1 MKLRNNAA
9 RPEITTGYS
18 IQSGGVYKEYFRL
31 SDLPFSIAPDPAFL
45 YMSTK
50 HREALAH
57 LVYGV
62 SSDSAFILLTGEVGT
77 GKTTVCRCML
87 DQLPDNCDTAFI
99 LNPKLTEEELL
110 ASICEE
116 IGIEYPVA
124 TASVKNLVDR
134 INNHLLK
141 SHAAGRRTLLIIDE
155 AQILS
160 PSVLEQLRLLTNL
173 ETNRCK
179 LLQIILIGQPEL
191 RKMLERPELRQL
203 SQRITARFHL
213 DPLSRRD
220 IANYVGH
227 RLTVAGARRQLFSP
241 SVIKRIFGLSG
252 GVPRLINLICDRAL
266 LGTYAQGRTRV
277 NKSTLNRAAYEVLG
291 KRNSGVRFRHA
302 LGMFTSW
309 LRRRLTW
316 APH

>member
-1 MKLRNNAA
+1 M
-9 RPEITTGYS
+9 
-18 IQSGGVYKEYFRL
+18 YKEYFRL
-31 SDLPFSIAPDPAFL
+31 RDLPFSIAPDPAFL

-57 LVYGV
+57 LLYGV
-62 SSDSAFILLTGEVGT
+62 SSDSTFVLLTGDIGT

-87 DQLPDNCDTAFI
+87 DQLAENCDTAFI
-99 LNPKLTEEELL
+99 LNPRLTEEELL

-116 IGIEYPVA
+116 IGIEYPAVG
-124 TASVKNLVDR
+124 ASVKNLVDR

-141 SHAAGRRTLLIIDE
+141 SHAGGRRTLLIIDE
-155 AQILS
+155 AQNLS

-191 RKMLERPELRQL
+191 RKMLEKPELRQL

-213 DPLSRRD
+213 EPLSRSD

-227 RLTVAGARRQLFSP
+227 RLAVAGARRQLFPP
-241 SVIKRIFGLSG
+241 SVIKRLYSLTG

-266 LGTYAQGRTRV
+266 LGTYAQSKGRV
-277 NKSTLNRAAYEVLG
+277 NRATLNRAAYEVLG
-291 KRNSGVRFRHA
+291 KKRSDIRLRYA
-302 LGMFTSW
+302 LGRLTSW
-309 LRRRLTW
+309 LRKRLTW
-316 APH
+316 APY

>member
-1 MKLRNNAA
+1 M
-9 RPEITTGYS
+9 
-18 IQSGGVYKEYFRL
+18 YKEYFRL
-31 SDLPFSIAPDPAFL
+31 HDLPFSISPDPAFL
-45 YMSTK
+45 YMSAK

-87 DQLPDNCDTAFI
+87 DQLPENCDTAFI
-99 LNPKLTEEELL
+99 LNPRLTEEDLL

-116 IGIEYPVA
+116 IGIEYPA
-124 TASVKNLVDR
+124 AAASVKNLVDR
-134 INNHLLK
+134 INNHLLR

-155 AQILS
+155 AQNLN

-191 RKMLERPELRQL
+191 RKMLDRPELRQL

-213 DPLSRRD
+213 DPLSRND
-220 IANYVGH
+220 ISNYVVH
-227 RLTVAGARRQLFSP
+227 RLAVAGAHHQLFSP
-241 SVIKRIFGLSG
+241 SVIKRLFSLSG

-266 LGTYAQGRTRV
+266 LGAYAQNRTRV
-277 NKSTLNRAAYEVLG
+277 NKATINRAANEVLG
-291 KRNSGVRFRHA
+291 KQRSAGRLRHS
-302 LGMFTSW
+302 LGRLTSW

-316 APH
+316 ATH

>member
-1 MKLRNNAA
+1 M
-9 RPEITTGYS
+9 
-18 IQSGGVYKEYFRL
+18 YKEYFRL
-31 SDLPFSIAPDPAFL
+31 RDLPFSIAPDPAFL
-45 YMSTK
+45 YMSAR
-50 HREALAH
+50 HRDALAH

-87 DQLPDNCDTAFI
+87 DQLPENCDTAFI
-99 LNPKLTEEELL
+99 LNPRLTEEELL
-110 ASICEE
+110 ASICDE
-116 IGIEYPVA
+116 IGIGYPVA
-124 TASVKNLVDR
+124 ETSVKNLVDR

-155 AQILS
+155 AQVLS

-213 DPLSRRD
+213 DPLSKRD

-227 RLTVAGARRQLFSP
+227 RLAVAGARRQLFSP
-241 SVIKRIFGLSG
+241 SVIKRIFSLSG

-291 KRNSGVRFRHA
+291 ERRSGVRLRHT
-302 LGMFTSW
+302 LGRLTSW

>member
-1 MKLRNNAA
+1 M
-9 RPEITTGYS
+9 
-18 IQSGGVYKEYFRL
+18 YKEYFML
-31 SDLPFSIAPDPAFL
+31 HDLPFSISPDPAFL
-45 YMSTK
+45 YMSAK

-62 SSDSAFILLTGEVGT
+62 NSDSAFILLTGEVGT

-87 DQLPDNCDTAFI
+87 DQLPENCDTAFI
-99 LNPKLTEEELL
+99 MNPRLTEEELL
-110 ASICEE
+110 ASICED
-116 IGIEYPVA
+116 IGIEYEA
-124 TASVKNLVDR
+124 ASASVKHLVDR

-155 AQILS
+155 AQNLS

-191 RKMLERPELRQL
+191 DKMLRRPELRQL

-213 DPLSRRD
+213 EPLSRKD
-220 IANYVGH
+220 ISNYVGH
-227 RLTVAGARRQLFSP
+227 RLAVAGANHELFSS
-241 SVIKRIFGLSG
+241 SVLKRLFSLSG
-252 GVPRLINLICDRAL
+252 GVPRIMNIICDRAL
-266 LGTYAQGRTRV
+266 LGAYAQGRAIV

-291 KRNSGVRFRHA
+291 KKPRGIRLFHA
-302 LGMFTSW
+302 LGRFTSR

>member
-9 RPEITTGYS
+9 RPEITAGYS
-18 IQSGGVYKEYFRL
+18 MQSGGVYKEYFRL

-57 LVYGV
+57 LIYGV

-124 TASVKNLVDR
+124 SVSVKNLVDR

-141 SHAAGRRTLLIIDE
+141 SHAAGRRTLLIIDC
-155 AQILS
+155 LLYTS
-160 PSVLEQLRLLTNL
+160 PS
-173 ETNRCK
+173 
-179 LLQIILIGQPEL
+179 P
-191 RKMLERPELRQL
+191 
-203 SQRITARFHL
+203 
-213 DPLSRRD
+213 RD
-220 IANYVGH
+220 
-227 RLTVAGARRQLFSP
+227 
-241 SVIKRIFGLSG
+241 
-252 GVPRLINLICDRAL
+252 
-266 LGTYAQGRTRV
+266 TR
-277 NKSTLNRAAYEVLG
+277 
-291 KRNSGVRFRHA
+291 
-302 LGMFTSW
+302 
-309 LRRRLTW
+309 
-316 APH
+316 